1 MPVRTTPSKVPAPPE
16 TVTPSGQ
23 RPAAADHVDDDQ
35 YDADEKQDP
44 GDLAGDG
51 GDPEQSQRTGN
62 ESDDEKHQ
70 RVVQH
75 WRSPPPSSE
84 CNGNAVGTA
93 GQLLETIESC
103 ERNGN
108 GDVELRVVLRHL
120 VGTVFTPEL
129 FDDVTDRGGIRD
141 IVEKFRRK
149 YGADEVAKYYSK
161 YDVAVAV

>member
-62 ESDDEKHQ
+62 EPDDEKHQ

-75 WRSPPPSSE
+75 WASPPPSSE
-84 CNGNAVGTA
+84 CNGNAVGTVGSIARNHRVMRAERQRRRRTSSSTSPPRRHRIYA
-93 GQLLETIESC
+93 GT
-103 ERNGN
+103 
-108 GDVELRVVLRHL
+108 
-120 VGTVFTPEL
+120 
-129 FDDVTDRGGIRD
+129 
-141 IVEKFRRK
+141 FRRCH
-149 YGADEVAKYYSK
+149 GPWRDP
-161 YDVAVAV
+161 